1 MTTKDDSTDDT
12 YDETTLRLATLSLLL
27 GMLDPAAPQ
36 PDECNAAV
44 LAALGP
50 VVAEDGRTFVDVNK
64 LREMLESAIA
74 ELRAL
79 MPEQDAETERAIDA
93 GFEAIGDE
101 VDRLTRPKVQN

>member
-1 MTTKDDSTDDT
+1 MPTDDADAEAT
-12 YDETTLRLATLSLLL
+12 MRLATLSLLL

-50 VVAEDGRTFVDVNK
+50 VVAEDGRTFVELGK
-64 LREMLESAIA
+64 LRGMLESAIA

-79 MPEQDAETERAIDA
+79 MPEQPAEVEQAIDEA
-93 GFEAIGDE
+93 FEEIAE
-101 VDRLTRPKVQN
+101 HVDRITAPKPLQ

>member
-1 MTTKDDSTDDT
+1 MTTDDADDEAT
-12 YDETTLRLATLSLLL
+12 MRLATLSLLL

-36 PDECNAAV
+36 PDECSAAV

-50 VVAEDGRTFVDVNK
+50 VVTKDGQTFVELGK

-79 MPEQDAETERAIDA
+79 MPEQDAEVEQAIDEA
-93 GFEAIGDE
+93 FEEIAE
-101 VDRLTRPKVQN
+101 HVDRITAPKPLQ